1 MIQFKKID
9 FGEFKMENKVLE
21 MKPVSL
27 YEVKEVLKA
36 RKAEKELSYE
46 QDLTMKYV
54 DRFAKLTEKQTNDLV
69 EKLKEVEFLKDN
81 DVLIYEIINVLPTRL
96 EQLQLMVPKGVSPN
110 EEELKAVL
118 ALTEKFAEKVE

>member
-1 MIQFKKID
+1 
-9 FGEFKMENKVLE
+9 MESKVVS
-21 MKPVSL
+21 MKPASL

-36 RKAEKELSYE
+36 RKTEKELNYE

-54 DRFAKLTEKQTNDLV
+54 ERFAKLTEKQTADLT
-69 EKLKEVEFLKDN
+69 EKLSEIEFLKEN
-81 DVLIYEIINVLPTRL
+81 ELLVFEIINVLPTRL
-96 EQLQLMVPKGVSPN
+96 EQLQLMIPKNISPG

>member
-1 MIQFKKID
+1 
-9 FGEFKMENKVLE
+9 MENKVVE

-54 DRFAKLTEKQTNDLV
+54 DRFAKLTEKQTTDLV
-69 EKLKEVEFLKDN
+69 EKLKEVEFLKNN

-96 EQLQLMVPKGVSPN
+96 EQLQLMVPKGVSPS

>member
-1 MIQFKKID
+1 
-9 FGEFKMENKVLE
+9 MESKVIE

-27 YEVKEVLKA
+27 YEIKEVLKA
-36 RKAEKELSYE
+36 RKAEKELNYE

-54 DRFAKLTEKQTNDLV
+54 ERFAKLTEKQTNDLI
-69 EKLKEVEFLKDN
+69 EKLKEIEFLKN
-81 DVLIYEIINVLPTRL
+81 NEVMVFEIVNVLPIRL
-96 EQLQLMVPKGVSPN
+96 EQLQLMIPKGVSPS

>member
-1 MIQFKKID
+1 
-9 FGEFKMENKVLE
+9 MENKFIG

-36 RKAEKELSYE
+36 RKAEKELNYE
-46 QDLTMKYV
+46 QELTMGYV
-54 DRFAKLTEKQTNDLV
+54 EKFAKLTEKQTNDLI
-69 EKLKEVEFLKDN
+69 EKLKEIEFLKSN
-81 DVLIYEIINVLPTRL
+81 EVMVYEIANVLPIRL
-96 EQLQLMVPKGVSPN
+96 EQLQLMIPKNVSPS